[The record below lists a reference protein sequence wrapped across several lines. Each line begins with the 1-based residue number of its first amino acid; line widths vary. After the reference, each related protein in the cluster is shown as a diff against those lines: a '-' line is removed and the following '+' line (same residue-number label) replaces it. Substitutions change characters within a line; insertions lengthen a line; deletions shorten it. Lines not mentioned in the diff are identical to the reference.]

1 MKRAGFRCEPC
12 GVSADKRAIE
22 VDHIV
27 PREHGDEDD
36 LRNLQALCFK
46 CNANKTRDDQDFRVV
61 REGINKLSG
70 LPRVEEV
77 NFSQPGGRTQFK
89 ALQPGELFLFKLH
102 APRNFIVDGGVF
114 ARSDILPV
122 SLAWDAFGTGNGTAS
137 LAEMRERIAC
147 FTAAKRTSRALHPSR
162 RAGTAGTSGYQ
173 TPNRDENGKLLDEVA
188 NSEDEIEITSLIA
201 AWRSLRDRTRV
212 SALMG
217 LILG

>member
-1 MKRAGFRCEPC
+1 LKRAGFRCEPC

-122 SLAWDAFGTGNGTAS
+122 SLAWDAFGTGNGTAFF
-137 LAEMRERIAC
+137 AEMRERIAC
-147 FTAAKRTSRALHPSR
+147 YRSKA
-162 RAGTAGTSGYQ
+162 
-173 TPNRDENGKLLDEVA
+173 DE
-188 NSEDEIEITSLIA
+188 
-201 AWRSLRDRTRV
+201 
-212 SALMG
+212 
-217 LILG
+217 